1 MKKQTEKRTERPL
14 PKYARNRKRKR
25 LVSLALVGEEFDNF
39 DRIVKK
45 RPPHAMVLA
54 WCLVRE
60 SLSELVKLLPETGQN
75 DASYDAAVENA
86 KVLHKCRAIDEQIL
100 QRVTGL
106 DELSAY
112 ACGGVR
118 TGEGVS
124 TLTAKGFVKDAKTV
138 LNRLLFL
145 LRRGAV
151 IPGEEGNT
159 VSIDKAKR
167 SKLIGRRAIFRR
179 SDLEAFRE
187 LGLDDSQAYY

>member
-86 KVLHKCRAIDEQIL
+86 QVLHKCRAIDEQIL
-100 QRVTGL
+100 LRVTSL

-118 TGEGVS
+118 AGEGVS
-124 TLTAKGFVKDAKTV
+124 TLTATGFIENAKTV

-151 IPGEEGNT
+151 IPSEEGNT
-159 VSIDKAKR
+159 VSIDKARR
-167 SKLIGRRAIFRR
+167 SRNIGRRPVFRR
-179 SDLEAFRE
+179 SDLETFRE